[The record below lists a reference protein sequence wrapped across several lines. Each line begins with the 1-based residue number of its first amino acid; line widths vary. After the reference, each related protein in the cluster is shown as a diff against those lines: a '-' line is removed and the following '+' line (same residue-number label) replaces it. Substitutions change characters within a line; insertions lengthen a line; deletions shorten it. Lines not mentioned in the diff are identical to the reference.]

1 MPQPSAGLSPIL
13 KVLRHRYEPHQ
24 LRVQFH
30 RLGFVS
36 SNLTFGKKLPLPAAT
51 PEDVARTVVNLLP
64 RASFDRYTPRWW
76 SMVGL
81 LVRCLPWFVFRRMK
95 E

>member
-1 MPQPSAGLSPIL
+1 M
-13 KVLRHRYEPHQ
+13 Q

-30 RLGFVS
+30 RLGFLS

-51 PEDVARTVVNLLP
+51 PEDVAQIVLGQLAS
-64 RASFDRYTPRWW
+64 ASFDRYTPRWW
-76 SMVGL
+76 SLVGL